1 MILITGATGKTGSA
15 TAKSLGEQG
24 ERFRALIRNEEKK
37 EGLESIGGEVVIGSI
52 ENTDVVNQSMQGVKT
67 VLVLLPNSESQL
79 ALEKQLVD
87 SAKQAGVERIVKM
100 SSIEATPDATSP
112 IPKLH
117 LESEEYIKQSGLAWT
132 MIKPNFYMQNLLASA
147 GTIKDQ
153 GKIFLPMGEG
163 KTGMIDTTDVGKV
176 IAKVLSEDGHESMNH
191 EITGPEILS
200 FYEVAEIFSK
210 ALGKQVDYVDVP
222 MDAYKETLGQFL
234 TNQWHLDA
242 VIDLFKGIAEGGIED
257 KTNTFNELTG
267 ETPKSL
273 SQFLAENSFIFKS

>member
-1 MILITGATGKTGSA
+1 MILLTGATGKTGSA
-15 TAKSLGEQG
+15 TAKALN
-24 ERFRALIRNEEKK
+24 ERGIKFRALIRNEEKR
-37 EGLESIGGEVVIGSI
+37 EEIESLGGEVVIGSI
-52 ENTDVVNQSMQGVKT
+52 ENKETVDQSMVDIEAA
-67 VLVLLPNSESQL
+67 LILLPNSENQL
-79 ALEKQLVD
+79 SLEKQLVD
-87 SAKQAGVERIVKM
+87 SAKQAGANRVVKM

-117 LESEEYIKQSGLAWT
+117 LESEEYIKQSGLNWT

-176 IAKVLSEDGHESMNH
+176 LAKVLSEDGHESMNH

-200 FYEVAEIFSK
+200 FNEVAEIFSK
-210 ALGKQVDYVDVP
+210 GLDKQVDYVDVP
-222 MDAYKETLGQFL
+222 LAAYKETLGQFL

-242 VIDLFKGIAEGGIED
+242 VIDLFKGIADGGIEE
-257 KTNTFNELTG
+257 KTDTYSELMG
-267 ETPKSL
+267 ESPKSL
-273 SQFLAENSFIFKS
+273 SEFISENSFIFKS

>member
-15 TAKSLGEQG
+15 TAKSLGEKG

-52 ENTDVVNQSMQGVKT
+52 ENTEVVNQSMQGVKT

-147 GTIKDQ
+147 GTIKEQ

-163 KTGMIDTTDVGKV
+163 KTGMIDTNDVGNV
-176 IAKVLSEDGHESMNH
+176 LAKVLSEDGHESMNH

-210 ALGKQVDYVDVP
+210 ALGNQVDYVDVP
-222 MDAYKETLGQFL
+222 MDAYKETLGQL
-234 TNQWHLDA
+234 LDN
-242 VIDLFKGIAEGGIED
+242 F
-257 KTNTFNELTG
+257 
-267 ETPKSL
+267 
-273 SQFLAENSFIFKS
+273 

>member
-15 TAKSLGEQG
+15 TAKSLGEKG
-24 ERFRALIRNEEKK
+24 ETFRALIRNEEKK
-37 EGLESIGGEVVIGSI
+37 EGIESLGGEVVIGSI
-52 ENTDVVNQSMQGVKT
+52 ENTEVVNQSMQGVKT

-147 GTIKDQ
+147 GTIKEQ
-153 GKIFLPMGEG
+153 GKIFLPMGDG

-176 IAKVLSEDGHESMNH
+176 LAKVLSEDGHESMNH

-200 FYEVAEIFSK
+200 FYEVAEIFSQV
-210 ALGKQVDYVDVP
+210 LGKQVDYVDVP

-257 KTNTFNELTG
+257 KTDTFNELMG

>member
-1 MILITGATGKTGSA
+1 MILLTGATGKTGSA
-15 TAKSLGEQG
+15 TAKALNEKGIT
-24 ERFRALIRNEEKK
+24 FRALIRNEEKR
-37 EGLESIGGEVVIGSI
+37 GDIESLGGEVVIGSI
-52 ENTDVVNQSMQGVKT
+52 ENKEAVDQSMVDVET
-67 VLVLLPNSESQL
+67 ALILLPNSENQL
-79 ALEKQLVD
+79 SLEKQLVD
-87 SAKQAGVERIVKM
+87 SAKQAGAKRVVKM

-117 LESEEYIKQSGLAWT
+117 LESEEYIKQSGLSWT

-176 IAKVLSEDGHESMNH
+176 LAKVLSEDGHESMNH

-200 FYEVAEIFSK
+200 FNEVAEIFSK
-210 ALGKQVDYVDVP
+210 SLDKQVDYVDVP
-222 MDAYKETLGQFL
+222 LAAYKETLGQFL

-242 VIDLFKGIAEGGIED
+242 VIDLFKGIADGGIEE
-257 KTNTFNELTG
+257 KTDTYSELMG
-267 ETPKSL
+267 ESPKSL
-273 SQFLAENSFIFKS
+273 SEFISENSFIFKS

>member
-15 TAKSLGEQG
+15 TAKSLGEKG
-24 ERFRALIRNEEKK
+24 ETFRALIRNEEKK
-37 EGLESIGGEVVIGSI
+37 EGLESLGGEVVIGSI

-147 GTIKDQ
+147 GTIKEQ
-153 GKIFLPMGEG
+153 GKIFLPMGDG

-176 IAKVLSEDGHESMNH
+176 LAKVLSEDGHESMNH

-200 FYEVAEIFSK
+200 FYEVAEIFSQV
-210 ALGKQVDYVDVP
+210 LGKQVDYVDVP

-257 KTNTFNELTG
+257 KTDTFNELMG

>member
-1 MILITGATGKTGSA
+1 MILLTGATGKTGSA
-15 TAKSLGEQG
+15 TAKALNEKGIT
-24 ERFRALIRNEEKK
+24 FRALIRNEEKR
-37 EGLESIGGEVVIGSI
+37 GDIESLGGEVVIGSI
-52 ENTDVVNQSMQGVKT
+52 ENKEAVDQSMVDVET
-67 VLVLLPNSESQL
+67 VLILLPNSENQL
-79 ALEKQLVD
+79 SLEKQLVD
-87 SAKQAGVERIVKM
+87 SAKQAGAKRVVKM

-117 LESEEYIKQSGLAWT
+117 LESEEYIKQSGLNWT

-176 IAKVLSEDGHESMNH
+176 LAKVLSEDGHESMNH

-200 FYEVAEIFSK
+200 FNEVAEIFSK
-210 ALGKQVDYVDVP
+210 GLDKQVDYVDVP
-222 MDAYKETLGQFL
+222 LAAYKETLGQFL

-242 VIDLFKGIAEGGIED
+242 VIDLFKGIADGGIEE
-257 KTNTFNELTG
+257 KTDTYSELMG
-267 ETPKSL
+267 ESPKSL
-273 SQFLAENSFIFKS
+273 SEFISENSFIFKS

>member
-15 TAKSLGEQG
+15 TAKSLGEKG
-24 ERFRALIRNEEKK
+24 ETFRALIRNEEKK
-37 EGLESIGGEVVIGSI
+37 ERLESLGGEVVIGSI
-52 ENTDVVNQSMQGVKT
+52 ENTEVVNQSMQGVKT

-147 GTIKDQ
+147 GTIKEQ
-153 GKIFLPMGEG
+153 GKIFLPMGDG

-176 IAKVLSEDGHESMNH
+176 LAKVLSEDGHESMNH

-200 FYEVAEIFSK
+200 FYEVAEIFSQV
-210 ALGKQVDYVDVP
+210 LGKQVDYVDVP

-257 KTNTFNELTG
+257 KTDTFNELMG

>member
-15 TAKSLGEQG
+15 TAKSLGEKG
-24 ERFRALIRNEEKK
+24 ETFRALIRNEEKK
-37 EGLESIGGEVVIGSI
+37 EGLESLGGEVVIGSI
-52 ENTDVVNQSMQGVKT
+52 ENTEVVNQSMQGVKT

-147 GTIKDQ
+147 GTIKEQ
-153 GKIFLPMGEG
+153 GKIFLPMGDG

-176 IAKVLSEDGHESMNH
+176 LAKVLSEDGHESMNH

-200 FYEVAEIFSK
+200 FYEVAEIFSQV
-210 ALGKQVDYVDVP
+210 LGKQVDYVDVP

-257 KTNTFNELTG
+257 KTDTFNELMG
-267 ETPKSL
+267 ETTKSL

>member
-15 TAKSLGEQG
+15 TAKSLGEKG
-24 ERFRALIRNEEKK
+24 ETFRALIRNEEKK
-37 EGLESIGGEVVIGSI
+37 EGLESLGGEVVIGSI
-52 ENTDVVNQSMQGVKT
+52 ENTEVVNQSMQGVKT

-147 GTIKDQ
+147 GTIKEQ
-153 GKIFLPMGEG
+153 GKIFLPMGDG
-163 KTGMIDTTDVGKV
+163 KTGMIDTTDVGTV

-200 FYEVAEIFSK
+200 FYEVAEIFSQV
-210 ALGKQVDYVDVP
+210 LGKQVDYVDVP

-257 KTNTFNELTG
+257 KTDTFNELMG

>member
-15 TAKSLGEQG
+15 TAKSLGEKG

-37 EGLESIGGEVVIGSI
+37 EGLESLGGEVVIGSI
-52 ENTDVVNQSMQGVKT
+52 ENTEVVNQSMQGVKT

-147 GTIKDQ
+147 GTIKEQ

-163 KTGMIDTTDVGKV
+163 KTGMIDTTDVGTV

>member
-15 TAKSLGEQG
+15 TAKSLGEKG
-24 ERFRALIRNEEKK
+24 ETFRALIRNEEKK
-37 EGLESIGGEVVIGSI
+37 EGLESLGGEVVIGSI
-52 ENTDVVNQSMQGVKT
+52 ENTEVVNQSMQDVKT

-147 GTIKDQ
+147 GTIKEQ

-176 IAKVLSEDGHESMNH
+176 LAKVLSEDGHESMNH

-200 FYEVAEIFSK
+200 FYEVAEIFSQV
-210 ALGKQVDYVDVP
+210 LGKQVDYVDVP

-257 KTNTFNELTG
+257 KTDTFNELMG

>member
-15 TAKSLGEQG
+15 TAKSLGEKG
-24 ERFRALIRNEEKK
+24 ETFRALIRNEEKK
-37 EGLESIGGEVVIGSI
+37 EGLESLGGEVVIGSI
-52 ENTDVVNQSMQGVKT
+52 ENTEVVNQSMQGVKT

-147 GTIKDQ
+147 GTIKEQ

-176 IAKVLSEDGHESMNH
+176 LAKVLSEDGHESMNH

-200 FYEVAEIFSK
+200 FYEVAEIFSQV
-210 ALGKQVDYVDVP
+210 LGKQVDYVDVP

-257 KTNTFNELTG
+257 KTDTFNELMG

-273 SQFLAENSFIFKS
+273 SQFLVENSFIFKS

>member
-1 MILITGATGKTGSA
+1 MILLTGATGKTGSA
-15 TAKSLGEQG
+15 TAKALNEKGIT
-24 ERFRALIRNEEKK
+24 FRALIRNEEKS
-37 EGLESIGGEVVIGSI
+37 GDIESLGGEVVIGSI
-52 ENTDVVNQSMQGVKT
+52 ENKEAVDQSMGDVET
-67 VLVLLPNSESQL
+67 ALILLPNSENQL
-79 ALEKQLVD
+79 SLEKQLVD
-87 SAKQAGVERIVKM
+87 SAKQAGAKRVVKM

-117 LESEEYIKQSGLAWT
+117 LESEEYIKQSGLNWT

-176 IAKVLSEDGHESMNH
+176 LAKVLSEDGHESMNH

-200 FYEVAEIFSK
+200 FNEVAEIFSK
-210 ALGKQVDYVDVP
+210 GLDKQVDYVDVP
-222 MDAYKETLGQFL
+222 LAAYKETLGQFL

-242 VIDLFKGIAEGGIED
+242 VIDLFKGIADGGIEE
-257 KTNTFNELTG
+257 KTDTYSELMG
-267 ETPKSL
+267 ESPKSL
-273 SQFLAENSFIFKS
+273 SEFISENSFIFKS

>member
-15 TAKSLGEQG
+15 TAKSLGEKG
-24 ERFRALIRNEEKK
+24 ETFRALIRNEEKK
-37 EGLESIGGEVVIGSI
+37 EGLESLGGEVVIGSI
-52 ENTDVVNQSMQGVKT
+52 ENTEVVNQSMQGVKT

-147 GTIKDQ
+147 GTIKEQ
-153 GKIFLPMGEG
+153 GKIFLPMGDG

-176 IAKVLSEDGHESMNH
+176 LAKVLSEDGHESMNH

-200 FYEVAEIFSK
+200 FYEVAEIFSEV
-210 ALGKQVDYVDVP
+210 LGKQVDYVDVP
-222 MDAYKETLGQFL
+222 IDAYKETLGQFL

-257 KTNTFNELTG
+257 KTDTFNELMG

>member
-1 MILITGATGKTGSA
+1 MILLTGATGKTGSA
-15 TAKSLGEQG
+15 TAKALNEKGVT
-24 ERFRALIRNEEKK
+24 FRALIRNEEKR
-37 EGLESIGGEVVIGSI
+37 GDIESLGGEVVIGSI
-52 ENTDVVNQSMQGVKT
+52 ENKEAVDQSMVDVET
-67 VLVLLPNSESQL
+67 ALILLPNSENQL
-79 ALEKQLVD
+79 SLEKQLVD
-87 SAKQAGVERIVKM
+87 SAKQAGAKRVVKM

-117 LESEEYIKQSGLAWT
+117 LESEEYIKQSGLNWT

-176 IAKVLSEDGHESMNH
+176 LAKVLSEDGHESMNH

-200 FYEVAEIFSK
+200 FNEVAEIFSK
-210 ALGKQVDYVDVP
+210 GLDKQVDYVDVP
-222 MDAYKETLGQFL
+222 LAAYKETLGQFL

-242 VIDLFKGIAEGGIED
+242 VIDLFKGIADGGIEE
-257 KTNTFNELTG
+257 KTDTYSELMG
-267 ETPKSL
+267 ESPKSL
-273 SQFLAENSFIFKS
+273 SEFISENSFIFKS

>member
-15 TAKSLGEQG
+15 TAKSLGEKG
-24 ERFRALIRNEEKK
+24 ETFRALIRNEEKK
-37 EGLESIGGEVVIGSI
+37 EGLESLGGEVVIGSI
-52 ENTDVVNQSMQGVKT
+52 ENTEVVNQSMQDVKT

-147 GTIKDQ
+147 GTIKEQ
-153 GKIFLPMGEG
+153 GKIFLPMGNG

-176 IAKVLSEDGHESMNH
+176 LAKVLSEDGHESMNH

-200 FYEVAEIFSK
+200 FYEVAEIFSQV
-210 ALGKQVDYVDVP
+210 LVKQVDYVDVA

-257 KTNTFNELTG
+257 KTDTFNELMG

>member
-1 MILITGATGKTGSA
+1 MILLTGATGKTGSA
-15 TAKSLGEQG
+15 TAKALNEKGIT
-24 ERFRALIRNEEKK
+24 FRALIRNEEKR
-37 EGLESIGGEVVIGSI
+37 GDIESWGGEVVIGSI
-52 ENTDVVNQSMQGVKT
+52 ENKEAVDQSMVDVET
-67 VLVLLPNSESQL
+67 ALILLPNSENQL
-79 ALEKQLVD
+79 SLEKQLVD
-87 SAKQAGVERIVKM
+87 SAKQAGAKRVVKM

-117 LESEEYIKQSGLAWT
+117 LESEEYIKQSGLNWT

-176 IAKVLSEDGHESMNH
+176 LAKVLSEDGHESMNH

-200 FYEVAEIFSK
+200 FNEVAEIFSK
-210 ALGKQVDYVDVP
+210 GLDKQVDYVDVP
-222 MDAYKETLGQFL
+222 LAAYKETLGQFL

-242 VIDLFKGIAEGGIED
+242 VIDLFKGIADGGIEE
-257 KTNTFNELTG
+257 KTDTYSELMG
-267 ETPKSL
+267 ESPKSL
-273 SQFLAENSFIFKS
+273 SEFISENSFIFKS

>member
-15 TAKSLGEQG
+15 TAKSLGEKG
-24 ERFRALIRNEEKK
+24 ETFRALIRNEEKK
-37 EGLESIGGEVVIGSI
+37 EGLESLGGEVVIGSI
-52 ENTDVVNQSMQGVKT
+52 ENTEVVNQSMQGVKT

-147 GTIKDQ
+147 GTIKEQ

-176 IAKVLSEDGHESMNH
+176 LAKVLSEDGHVSMNH

-200 FYEVAEIFSK
+200 FYEVAEIFSQV
-210 ALGKQVDYVDVP
+210 LGKQVDYVDVP

-257 KTNTFNELTG
+257 KTDTFNELMG

>member
-15 TAKSLGEQG
+15 TAKSLGEKG
-24 ERFRALIRNEEKK
+24 ETFRALIRNEEKK
-37 EGLESIGGEVVIGSI
+37 EGLESLGGEVVLGSI
-52 ENTDVVNQSMQGVKT
+52 ENTEVVNQSMQGVKT
-67 VLVLLPNSESQL
+67 VLGLLPNSESQL

-147 GTIKDQ
+147 GTIKEQ
-153 GKIFLPMGEG
+153 GKIFLPMGDG

-176 IAKVLSEDGHESMNH
+176 LAKVLSEDGHESMNH

-200 FYEVAEIFSK
+200 FYEVAEIFSQV
-210 ALGKQVDYVDVP
+210 LGKQVDYVDVP

-257 KTNTFNELTG
+257 KTDTFNELMG

>member
-1 MILITGATGKTGSA
+1 MILLTGATGKTGSA
-15 TAKSLGEQG
+15 TAKALNEKGVT
-24 ERFRALIRNEEKK
+24 FRALIRNEEKR
-37 EGLESIGGEVVIGSI
+37 GDIESLGGEVVIGSI
-52 ENTDVVNQSMQGVKT
+52 ENKEAVDQSMVDVET
-67 VLVLLPNSESQL
+67 ALILLPNSENQL
-79 ALEKQLVD
+79 SLEKQLVD
-87 SAKQAGVERIVKM
+87 SAKQAGAKRVVKM

-117 LESEEYIKQSGLAWT
+117 LESEEYIKQSGLSWT

-176 IAKVLSEDGHESMNH
+176 LAKVLSEDGHESMNH

-200 FYEVAEIFSK
+200 FNEVAEIFSK
-210 ALGKQVDYVDVP
+210 GLDKQVDYIDVP
-222 MDAYKETLGQFL
+222 LAAYKETLGQFL

-242 VIDLFKGIAEGGIED
+242 VIDLFKGIADGGIEE
-257 KTNTFNELTG
+257 KTDTYSELMG
-267 ETPKSL
+267 ESPKSL
-273 SQFLAENSFIFKS
+273 SEFISENSFIFKS

>member
-15 TAKSLGEQG
+15 TAKSLGEKG
-24 ERFRALIRNEEKK
+24 ETFRALIRNEEKK
-37 EGLESIGGEVVIGSI
+37 EGLESLGGEVVIGSI
-52 ENTDVVNQSMQGVKT
+52 ENTEVVNQSMQGVKT
-67 VLVLLPNSESQL
+67 LLVLLPNSESQL

-147 GTIKDQ
+147 GTIKEQ
-153 GKIFLPMGEG
+153 GKIFLPMGDG

-176 IAKVLSEDGHESMNH
+176 LAKVLSEDGHESMNH

-200 FYEVAEIFSK
+200 FYEVAEIFSQV
-210 ALGKQVDYVDVP
+210 LGKQVDYVDVP

-257 KTNTFNELTG
+257 KTDTFNELMG
-267 ETPKSL
+267 ETPTSL

>member
-15 TAKSLGEQG
+15 TAKSLGEKG

-37 EGLESIGGEVVIGSI
+37 EGLESLGGEVVIGSI

-257 KTNTFNELTG
+257 KTDTFNELTG

>member
-15 TAKSLGEQG
+15 TAKSLGEKG

-100 SSIEATPDATSP
+100 SSIEATPDATSQ

-163 KTGMIDTTDVGKV
+163 KTGMIDTTDVGTV

>member
-1 MILITGATGKTGSA
+1 MILLTGATGKTGSA
-15 TAKSLGEQG
+15 TAKALNEKGIT
-24 ERFRALIRNEEKK
+24 FRALIRNEEKR
-37 EGLESIGGEVVIGSI
+37 GDIESLGGEVVIGSI
-52 ENTDVVNQSMQGVKT
+52 ENKEAVDQSMVDVET
-67 VLVLLPNSESQL
+67 ALILLPNSENQL
-79 ALEKQLVD
+79 SLEKQLVD
-87 SAKQAGVERIVKM
+87 SAKQAGAKRVVKM

-117 LESEEYIKQSGLAWT
+117 LESEEYIKQSGLSWT

-176 IAKVLSEDGHESMNH
+176 LAKVLSEDGHESMNH

-200 FYEVAEIFSK
+200 FNEVAEIFSK
-210 ALGKQVDYVDVP
+210 GLDKQVDYVDVP
-222 MDAYKETLGQFL
+222 LAAYKETLGQFL

-242 VIDLFKGIAEGGIED
+242 VIDLFKGIADGGIEE
-257 KTNTFNELTG
+257 KTDNYSELMC
-267 ETPKSL
+267 ESPKSL
-273 SQFLAENSFIFKS
+273 SEFISENSFIFKS

>member
-15 TAKSLGEQG
+15 TAKSLSEKGET
-24 ERFRALIRNEEKK
+24 FRALIRNEEKK
-37 EGLESIGGEVVIGSI
+37 EGLESLGGEVVIGSI
-52 ENTDVVNQSMQGVKT
+52 ENTEVVNQSMQGVKT

-147 GTIKDQ
+147 GTIKEQ
-153 GKIFLPMGEG
+153 GKIFLPMGDG

-176 IAKVLSEDGHESMNH
+176 LAKVLSEDGHESMNH

-200 FYEVAEIFSK
+200 FYEVAEIFSQV
-210 ALGKQVDYVDVP
+210 LGKQVDYVDVP

-257 KTNTFNELTG
+257 KTDTFNELMG

>member
-1 MILITGATGKTGSA
+1 MILITGATGKTGAA
-15 TAKSLGEQG
+15 TAKSLGEKG
-24 ERFRALIRNEEKK
+24 ETFRALIRNEEKK
-37 EGLESIGGEVVIGSI
+37 EGLESLGGEVVIGSI
-52 ENTDVVNQSMQGVKT
+52 ENTEVVNQSMQGVKT

-147 GTIKDQ
+147 GTIKEQ
-153 GKIFLPMGEG
+153 GKIFLPMGDG

-176 IAKVLSEDGHESMNH
+176 LAKVLSEDGHESMNH

-200 FYEVAEIFSK
+200 FYEVAEIFSQV
-210 ALGKQVDYVDVP
+210 LGKQVDYVDVP

-257 KTNTFNELTG
+257 KTDTFSELIE

>member
-15 TAKSLGEQG
+15 TAKSLGEKG
-24 ERFRALIRNEEKK
+24 ETFRALIRNEEKK
-37 EGLESIGGEVVIGSI
+37 EGLESLGGEVVIGSI
-52 ENTDVVNQSMQGVKT
+52 ENTEVVNQSMQGVKT

-147 GTIKDQ
+147 GTIKEQ
-153 GKIFLPMGEG
+153 GKIFLPMGDG

-176 IAKVLSEDGHESMNH
+176 LAKVLSEDGHESMNH

-200 FYEVAEIFSK
+200 FYEVAEIFSQV
-210 ALGKQVDYVDVP
+210 LGKQVDYVDVP

-257 KTNTFNELTG
+257 KTDTFSELMG

>member
-15 TAKSLGEQG
+15 TAKSLGEKG
-24 ERFRALIRNEEKK
+24 ETFRALIRNEEKK
-37 EGLESIGGEVVIGSI
+37 EGLESLGGEVVIGSI
-52 ENTDVVNQSMQGVKT
+52 ENTEVVNQSMQGVKT

-147 GTIKDQ
+147 GTIKEQ
-153 GKIFLPMGEG
+153 GKIFLPMGDG

-176 IAKVLSEDGHESMNH
+176 LAKVLSEDGHESMNH

-200 FYEVAEIFSK
+200 FYEVAEIFSQV
-210 ALGKQVDYVDVP
+210 LGKQVDYVDVP

-257 KTNTFNELTG
+257 KTYTFNELMG

>member
-15 TAKSLGEQG
+15 TAKSLGEKG
-24 ERFRALIRNEEKK
+24 ETFRALIRNEEKK
-37 EGLESIGGEVVIGSI
+37 EGLVSLGGEVVIGSI
-52 ENTDVVNQSMQGVKT
+52 ENTEVVNQSMQGVKT

-147 GTIKDQ
+147 GTIKEQ

-176 IAKVLSEDGHESMNH
+176 LAKVLSEDGHESMNH

-200 FYEVAEIFSK
+200 FYEVAEIFSQ

-242 VIDLFKGIAEGGIED
+242 VIDLFNGIAEGGIED
-257 KTNTFNELTG
+257 KTDTFNELMG

>member
-1 MILITGATGKTGSA
+1 MILLTGATGKTGSA
-15 TAKSLGEQG
+15 TAKALS
-24 ERFRALIRNEEKK
+24 ERGRKLRALIRNEEKR
-37 EGLESIGGEVVIGSI
+37 EGIESLGGEVINGSI
-52 ENTDVVNQSMQGVKT
+52 ENKEAVDQSMVDVET
-67 VLVLLPNSESQL
+67 ALILLPNSENQL
-79 ALEKQLVD
+79 SLEKQLVD
-87 SAKQAGVERIVKM
+87 SAKQAGAKRIVKM

-117 LESEEYIKQSGLAWT
+117 LESEEYIKQSGLSWT

-176 IAKVLSEDGHESMNH
+176 LAKVLSEDGHESMNH

-210 ALGKQVDYVDVP
+210 GLDKQVDYVDVP
-222 MDAYKETLGQFL
+222 LAAYKETLGQFL

-242 VIDLFKGIAEGGIED
+242 VIDLFKGIADGGIEE
-257 KTNTFNELTG
+257 KTDTYSELMG
-267 ETPKSL
+267 ESPKSL
-273 SQFLAENSFIFKS
+273 SEFIS